1 MEEINNCYKILNVKQ
16 SDSFRKIRKSYNT
29 LMLKYHPSRPLG
41 RFNRAHFREI
51 VLAYDL
57 LSKLNKYSNNF
68 LITNKEIYDEWVDLD
83 MVFALEKV
91 DQYSKMKFK
100 DFEKEFLPGC
110 FKASKGIAY
119 FAFFILSIGIVAIPI
134 EAYKND
140 QIPGLFLFYL
150 SVGYTIPLFVV
161 VYRTI
166 VDEKFITRRFWDKC
180 KLALYFFQIRLSKR
194 PFSSSIDYGKKAIK
208 PNSNSFIDE
217 KNDTLTRTV

>member
-41 RFNRAHFREI
+41 RFNRDHFREI

-57 LSKLNKYSNNF
+57 LSKLKKYSNNF
-68 LITNKEIYDEWVDLD
+68 SITNKEIYKEWVDLD
-83 MVFALEKV
+83 MGFALEKV

-119 FAFFILSIGIVAIPI
+119 FAFFILAIGIVAIPI
-134 EAYKND
+134 EAYKNG
-140 QIPGLFLFYL
+140 QIPGLVLFYL
-150 SVGYTIPLFVV
+150 SVGYTIPLFIV

-166 VDEKFITRRFWDKC
+166 VDEKYITRRFWEKC
-180 KLALYFFQIRLSKR
+180 KLALYFFHIRLMKK
-194 PFSSSIDYGKKAIK
+194 PFSSSIDSAKKATN
-208 PNSNSFIDE
+208 PNLDSFIEE
-217 KNDTLTRTV
+217 KNDTLTPMV

>member
-1 MEEINNCYKILNVKQ
+1 MEEINKCYKILKVRQ
-16 SDSFRKIRKSYNT
+16 GDSFRKIRKSYNT

-41 RFNRAHFREI
+41 RFNRDYFREI

-57 LSKLNKYSNNF
+57 LSKLNKYSLDF
-68 LITNKEIYDEWVDLD
+68 SKSSKEIYNEWVDLD
-83 MVFALEKV
+83 MAFAIEKV

-110 FKASKGIAY
+110 FNSSKAIAY
-119 FAFFILSIGIVAIPI
+119 LAFFILAIAAVAYPI
-134 EAYKND
+134 SAYKNG

-166 VDEKFITRRFWDKC
+166 VDEKYITRRFWDRC
-180 KLALYFFQIRLSKR
+180 KLEFYLFYLRTRKK
-194 PFSSSIDYGKKAIK
+194 PSSIEYGKNETQ
-208 PNSNSFIDE
+208 PNSDSHQ
-217 KNDTLTRTV
+217 LTE